1 MHEVARIK
9 ARRDLTEKLEGL
21 VHFWSA
27 DMHAQVLRRI
37 GGLGSKR

>member
-21 VHFWSA
+21 VHCWSA